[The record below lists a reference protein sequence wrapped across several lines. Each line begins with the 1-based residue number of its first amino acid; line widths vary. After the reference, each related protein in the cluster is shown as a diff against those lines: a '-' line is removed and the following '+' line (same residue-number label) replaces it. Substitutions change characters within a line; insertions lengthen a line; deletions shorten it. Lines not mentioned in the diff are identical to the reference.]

1 MKKIKSAVAILC
13 CLTTILS
20 ATACVLNGVPS
31 GSGNPSGTVDIWSK
45 EGHVKVLRDE
55 TYDESY
61 RNPLAVNIG
70 VCKNEYE
77 GTQIILTANG
87 AEIKEYD
94 FEICD
99 LKTED
104 GETFSK
110 ENIAVYNE
118 KYIEVYA
125 VDYENTMGLGW
136 YPDALL
142 PFETAVE
149 YGENK
154 VEAGKNQAIYIEAYV
169 PKDAKA
175 GVYKGDFK
183 LTVDGV
189 VHTVPA
195 EITVYDY
202 SISEYNHLGSMFAYH
217 FDPRGTAG
225 EMNSSEELVQKY
237 VETMLE
243 FRMSVPVDSG
253 TIPEWVAN
261 FRKYCDPKQTP
272 ASSAMGTIRIQAE
285 KKTTDGI
292 MRINQTKFRE
302 RLVAIAAACI
312 VDGEDYLSITDTR
325 CGFIDEPHHKDTH
338 PDVNSVCK
346 SFNEARDQFAEDL
359 LSGAAI
365 AEIQSAVSAVVGVD
379 MSEEEFLNIYNN
391 MKDGLSAS
399 AAGIV
404 NMVTT
409 YYDTRLTED
418 VQSYC
423 TTRAG
428 AQTAKDREVYKDME
442 YDQWWYTCGAGTGNM
457 RYGIDTHL
465 LDPRLAAWASFDYD
479 FCGDIHW
486 ESLLYTDKT
495 NDPLSGTRVEYAIDC
510 YIESNRDS
518 MSPGDGFLF
527 YPGKPYGIFGPV
539 TCLRTHAIRDGHEE
553 YEMFYDLEQKYM
565 ANGYS
570 PRAILGVLFKDLY
583 CDTTLTANADNV
595 FAGSREALIEL
606 CILAEK
612 GVFITDYAEVGEQ
625 ATVTVRCIGET
636 TPAKINGEAQEA
648 QTVYNVVCSLS
659 SNNNV
664 FTIQLADGTEFSMSL
679 GNKQT
684 LLKTFTSTS
693 DMQVIAGAELSA
705 STVDG
710 VNGVKVD
717 MLPLEFGETTVEIP
731 LDKTAIT
738 KNTISFSVRV
748 YNPNEKKMYLSA
760 FLNGSGGTAFVN
772 DAVIYPGWN
781 TLQFNKLAKTNW
793 SRLKVLKG
801 LQLSF
806 GVGKGE
812 TIDGYEGTTV
822 SYLIVEE

>member
-1 MKKIKSAVAILC
+1 MKKLTSAVATLC
-13 CLTTILS
+13 CLTTITS
-20 ATACVLNGVPS
+20 VTACDGG
-31 GSGNPSGTVDIWSK
+31 GSPPVTGKVDIWSK

-87 AEIKEYD
+87 ADVEEYD
-94 FEICD
+94 LEICD
-99 LKTED
+99 LKTAD

-125 VDYENTMGLGW
+125 VDYDNTLGLDW

-149 YGENK
+149 YDENK
-154 VEAGKNQAIYIEAYV
+154 VEAGKNQGIYIEAYA
-169 PKDAKA
+169 PKDAKP

-189 VHTVPA
+189 KHNVPA

-202 SISEYNHLGSMFAYH
+202 SISEYNHLGSIFSYH
-217 FDPRGTAG
+217 FDGRGTAG
-225 EMNSSEELVQKY
+225 EMNSSEELQTKY
-237 VETMLE
+237 LETMLE

-272 ASSAMGTIRIQAE
+272 ASSAMGTIRIQTE
-285 KKTTDGI
+285 QKGSG
-292 MRINQTKFRE
+292 INQEKFRE

-312 VDGEDYLSITDTR
+312 VDGEDYLALTDTR

-338 PDVNSVCK
+338 PLVNSVCK
-346 SFNEARDQFAEDL
+346 SFNEARDTFAEDL

-365 AEIQSAVSAVVGVD
+365 SAIQTAVQSVVGVT
-379 MSEEEFLNIYNN
+379 MSDEEFLRVYSE
-391 MKDGLSAS
+391 MKDQMYESAR
-399 AAGIV
+399 GIV

-409 YYDTRLTED
+409 YFDTRLTED

-423 TTRAG
+423 TTRGG
-428 AQTAKDREVYKDME
+428 AQTAKAREVYKDME
-442 YDQWWYTCGAGTGNM
+442 YDQWWYTCTAGTGNM
-457 RYGIDTHL
+457 RYGIDTQL
-465 LDPRLAAWASFDYD
+465 LDPRLAAWASFDYG

-495 NDPLSGTRVEYAIDC
+495 NDPLAGTRVEYAVDC
-510 YIESNRDS
+510 YQEANRDS

-539 TCLRTHAIRDGHEE
+539 SCLRTHAIRDGHEE
-553 YEMFYDLEQKYM
+553 YEMFYDLEQKYT
-565 ANGYS
+565 AKGYS

-583 CDTTLTANADNV
+583 GDTTLTANADDV
-595 FAGSREALIEL
+595 FAGARKTLIEL

-612 GVFITDYAEVGEQ
+612 GVFVTDYTEIGAQ
-625 ATVTVRCIGET
+625 ANITVRCDGET
-636 TPAKINGEAQEA
+636 NLAKLNGETKEA
-648 QTVYNVVCSLS
+648 QDVYNATCSLAGD
-659 SNNNV
+659 NNE
-664 FTIQLADGTEFSMSL
+664 FTLELTDGMKFNMSL
-679 GNKQT
+679 GNKQNVV
-684 LLKTFTSTS
+684 KTFTATN
-693 DMQVIAGAELSA
+693 DMSVVTGAALSVN
-705 STVDG
+705 TIDG
-710 VNGVKVD
+710 VSGVKVD
-717 MLPLEFGETTVEIP
+717 MLPLDYGESTVQIA
-731 LDKTAIT
+731 LDKTTLT
-738 KNTISFSVRV
+738 KNTTSFSIRV
-748 YNPNEKKMYLSA
+748 YNPNAKKTYMSA
-760 FLNGSGGTAFVN
+760 FLKGSNGVAMVG
-772 DAVIYPGWN
+772 DAVVYPGWN
-781 TLQFNKLAKTNW
+781 TLQYNKLSTTKW
-793 SRLKVLKG
+793 SLVRVLEG

-806 GVGKGE
+806 SVGTGE
-812 TIDGYEGTTV
+812 NVTDYEGLTV
-822 SYLIVEE
+822 SYMIVEE